1 MTMELPV
8 RLPPVYEPLLLVAAD
23 DAFTEARRRALEGA
37 PEGTLVW
44 LAHAEQPTGQSGSPW
59 RTAAGGLHA
68 ALILRPDFPLARA
81 GELGPL
87 ACVALG
93 AAVAELSEPMTVLGY
108 RWPNDLWL
116 GSGKLAGFRLEA
128 GQAQGQDP
136 WLVLG
141 LNANVAATPEAE
153 SASSLAE
160 QGHSPAGPGELLE
173 SFCRHFLD
181 WINHWAEQGFA
192 PVHRAFTRRLQGL
205 GEPVRLALP
214 GGPLEGTPETV
225 TEDGTLVMATAE
237 GRRPVA
243 LGEFF
248 GLPQTLP

>member
-1 MTMELPV
+1 MTMQLPV
-8 RLPPVYEPLLLVAAD
+8 RLPPVYEPMLLAAAD
-23 DAFTEARRRALEGA
+23 DAFAEARRRALEGA

-44 LAHAEQPTGQSGSPW
+44 LAHAEQPTGQSGAPW
-59 RTAAGGLHA
+59 CTVAGGLHA
-68 ALILRPDFPLARA
+68 ALVLRPEFPLARA

-116 GSGKLAGFRLEA
+116 GSGKMAGFRLEA
-128 GQAQGQDP
+128 GQSDGQEP

-153 SASSLAE
+153 HASSLAE

-181 WINHWAEQGFA
+181 WINLWAEGGFS

-205 GEPVRLALP
+205 GEPVHLALP
-214 GGPLEGTPETV
+214 GGPLQGTPEAM
-225 TEDGTLVMATAE
+225 TEDGSLLVARAE
-237 GRRPVA
+237 GPRPVG

-248 GLPQTLP
+248 GLS

>member
-1 MTMELPV
+1 MTMQLPV
-8 RLPPVYEPLLLVAAD
+8 RLPPVYEPMLLAAAD

-44 LAHAEQPTGQSGSPW
+44 LAHAAQPTGQSGAPW

-68 ALILRPDFPLARA
+68 ALVLRPDFPLARA

-93 AAVAELSEPMTVLGY
+93 AAVAELSAPMTVLGY

-116 GSGKLAGFRLEA
+116 GSGKVAGFRLEA
-128 GQAQGQDP
+128 GQADGQEP

-141 LNANVAATPEAE
+141 LNANVAATPETE
-153 SASSLAE
+153 HASSLAE
-160 QGHSPAGPGELLE
+160 QGHSPASPGELLE

-181 WINHWAEQGFA
+181 WINLWAEQGFG

-214 GGPLEGTPETV
+214 GETLQATVEALAEDGSLVVAGLQGRRTV
-225 TEDGTLVMATAE
+225 TLA
-237 GRRPVA
+237 
-243 LGEFF
+243 EFF
-248 GLPQTLP
+248 RIEAGPR